1 MMKLNCID
9 FLDISHHFSEE
20 ELMVQETARE
30 FVETEIMPTIES
42 HFEDGVFAKELPAKM
57 GEIGFLG
64 MNFPKEYGCS
74 GMSNKAYGLVCQELE
89 RGDSGI
95 RSFASVQ
102 GSLVMYPIYKYGT
115 EAQRKKWLPSLA
127 AGDLIGCFGLT
138 EPNHG
143 SNPAGMLTRA
153 KKVKGGYNLNGAKM
167 WITNGSIAH
176 ISIIWAKCDDDKI
189 RGFIV
194 EKKFDGFTASEMRHK
209 WSLRAS
215 VTSELILDDVFV
227 PEENLLQNVEGIKGP
242 LGCLTQARYGI
253 GWGAIGSAMAVYE
266 ASVKYAQERKQFDV
280 PIGSF
285 QLIQEK
291 LVWMLSEITK
301 GQLLSLEVG
310 NKKDA
315 GTMRHQEVSMLKR
328 NNVWVARE
336 CARLAREIHG
346 ANGISGEYPIM
357 SHLMNI
363 ESVYTY
369 EGTHEM
375 HTLVL
380 GEDITG
386 ISAYR

>member
-1 MMKLNCID
+1 
-9 FLDISHHFSEE
+9 
-20 ELMVQETARE
+20 MV
-30 FVETEIMPTIES
+30 
-42 HFEDGVFAKELPAKM
+42 
-57 GEIGFLG
+57 
-64 MNFPKEYGCS
+64 
-74 GMSNKAYGLVCQELE
+74 
-89 RGDSGI
+89 
-95 RSFASVQ
+95 
-102 GSLVMYPIYKYGT
+102 
-115 EAQRKKWLPSLA
+115 
-127 AGDLIGCFGLT
+127 
-138 EPNHG
+138 
-143 SNPAGMLTRA
+143 
-153 KKVKGGYNLNGAKM
+153 
-167 WITNGSIAH
+167 
-176 ISIIWAKCDDDKI
+176 
-189 RGFIV
+189 V

-336 CARLAREIHG
+336 CAKLAREIHG
-346 ANGISGEYPIM
+346 ANGILDEYPIM
-357 SHLMNI
+357 RHMANL
-363 ESVYTY
+363 ESVKTY
-369 EGTHEM
+369 EGTHDI
-375 HTLVL
+375 HNLIL
-380 GEDITG
+380 GRYITG
-386 ISAYR
+386 IQSFTREL